1 MVNAAL
7 EVTREHGIEA
17 ITMRAIG
24 DRLGV
29 SAMAL
34 YHHVPTKDAIVKLVA
49 DAVLGE
55 MQMPDVAAGDWQ
67 AAIVEAF
74 AQYRTVVARYPGI
87 ATVLLHGGLLP
98 RAREMVI
105 WSIEQLELAGFERKE
120 ARRVYAS
127 IHLLVL
133 GRLTLD
139 EARRSQTERGPAH
152 RSDDRI
158 DAYLAELQGEAAFDE
173 GLAALL
179 SAHQR
184 ALTGAEPKVSRR
196 RTASAH

>member
-1 MVNAAL
+1 
-7 EVTREHGIEA
+7 
-17 ITMRAIG
+17 
-24 DRLGV
+24 
-29 SAMAL
+29 MAL

-49 DAVLGE
+49 DAVIGE
-55 MQMPDVAAGDWQ
+55 MQLPDVAAGDWQ
-67 AAIVEAF
+67 GAIVEAF
-74 AQYRTVVARYPGI
+74 AQYRTVVARYPGV

-98 RAREMVI
+98 RAREMVL

-158 DAYLAELQGEAAFDE
+158 DAYLSELQGEAAFDE

-179 SAHQR
+179 SAHER
-184 ALTGAEPKVSRR
+184 ALAGAEPKNSRR
-196 RTASAH
+196 RTATAP